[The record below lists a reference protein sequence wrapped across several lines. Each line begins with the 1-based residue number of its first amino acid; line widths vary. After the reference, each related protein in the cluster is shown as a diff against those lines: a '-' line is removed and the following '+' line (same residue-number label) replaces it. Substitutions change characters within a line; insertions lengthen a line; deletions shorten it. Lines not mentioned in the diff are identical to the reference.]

1 MTVPKQL
8 QGGPPIPITDYST
21 TCHDVW
27 PHVHVVCVPGT
38 TGYRYP
44 LQYATT
50 HTLLFVHTY
59 LYPTSYRVLIP
70 VRPGVC
76 AVCVHHRVC
85 APLCTHIHS
94 YDPLTQ

>member
-8 QGGPPIPITDYST
+8 QGGPPIL
-21 TCHDVW
+21 
-27 PHVHVVCVPGT
+27 PGT
-38 TGYRYP
+38 RYYRYTH
-44 LQYATT
+44 YATT